1 MVRRA
6 RPIVRAVQ
14 SISLSKRVLLDKLT
28 IPDIT
33 SADYDNPL
41 VVPLLTCIEAQD
53 EELESNGSDI
63 ATAPLYSRLVA
74 IKLRLGVHAFSAQT
88 VFRWMLWKSPDNDL
102 TPNMTTNFH
111 SSNDTITDR
120 EIRKMVLAKGIVIS
134 NSSSVVNS
142 VPIFVKRAAM
152 LRAGPLRE
160 NDRIN
165 FQIAKDAAG
174 TTANLTGFGT
184 LWVKA
189 NA

>member
-1 MVRRA
+1 MA
-6 RPIVRAVQ
+6 RPIVRAVN
-14 SISLSKRVLLDKLT
+14 SMTLSKRVNLDKLT
-28 IPDIT
+28 IPDV
-33 SADYDNPL
+33 SAADYDNPL

-53 EELESNGSDI
+53 EEIESDGTNI
-63 ATAPLYSRLVA
+63 ATAPLYSRLTSMTLKMA
-74 IKLRLGVHAFSAQT
+74 VHAFSAQT

-111 SSNDTITDR
+111 SSNDSITDR
-120 EIRKMVLAKGIVIS
+120 EIRKMILAKGIVIS
-134 NSSSVVNS
+134 NASSVVNS
-142 VPIFVKRAAM
+142 VPIFVRRSAM
-152 LRAGPLRE
+152 NRVGPLRE

-189 NA
+189 NG